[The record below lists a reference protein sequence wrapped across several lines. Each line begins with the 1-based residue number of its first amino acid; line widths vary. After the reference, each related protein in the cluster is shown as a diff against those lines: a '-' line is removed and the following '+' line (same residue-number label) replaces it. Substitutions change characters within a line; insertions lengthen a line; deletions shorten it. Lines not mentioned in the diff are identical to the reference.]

1 MGLDFKEVMGS
12 ITNIPKEVLRPALHT
27 LEMAI
32 MVGEQQPGKGY
43 KRKEY
48 VLEKLVSQVE

>member
-12 ITNIPKEVLRPALHT
+12 ITNIPNEVLRPALHT
-27 LEMAI
+27 LEMAT
-32 MVGEQQPGKGY
+32 MVGERQPGKGS

-48 VLEKLVSQVE
+48 VLEELVSQVE